1 MRGTRKQ
8 ITWAQD
14 LTNKAMAAFEIAL
27 NTKGIPARAVE
38 YINIV
43 TEAINSAEYAGDVIA
58 LLKDAKGEGLT
69 YMQSVFSEIKIN
81 GENAWIINLRNELK
95 KH

>member
-1 MRGTRKQ
+1 MRGTQKQ
-8 ITWAQD
+8 IAWTQE
-14 LTNKAMAAFEIAL
+14 LTNKAMESFDIAL

-43 TEAINSAEYAGDVIA
+43 TEAIDSAEYAGDVIA
-58 LLKDAKGEGLT
+58 LLKDVKGEGLA
-69 YMQSVFSEIKIN
+69 YMQGVFSVIKIEA
-81 GENAWIINLRNELK
+81 ENAWIVSIKEELK